1 MILILILILKNFL
14 KNFDIDIDFEN
25 QISENIDIDIE
36 RKFDIVPCL
45 LDSTPKC
52 LYSCKIEIKHATT
65 TPSSLKEHLSCRTSQ
80 CLREGLNQTKHILAC
95 KIFWAIHWSTGL
107 RNDPA

>member
-1 MILILILILKNFL
+1 M

-45 LDSTPKC
+45 MVARTC
-52 LYSCKIEIKHATT
+52 LKGPVLAKKAK
-65 TPSSLKEHLSCRTSQ
+65 SLLSGAECNTRVV
-80 CLREGLNQTKHILAC
+80 NLA
-95 KIFWAIHWSTGL
+95 HVV
-107 RNDPA
+107 

>member
-25 QISENIDIDIE
+25 QILENIDIDIE

-45 LDSTPKC
+45 IVVWLELEGK
-52 LYSCKIEIKHATT
+52 
-65 TPSSLKEHLSCRTSQ
+65 SSAHLLHHKNTQLLLFLVTLSSN
-80 CLREGLNQTKHILAC
+80 L
-95 KIFWAIHWSTGL
+95 
-107 RNDPA
+107 